1 VYTNCF
7 FLFILFLVCNFY
19 TTECKGLRWNK
30 LIIISQVP
38 MDLRKTKPTEAQSGQ
53 NRDEQNKQFVG
64 DLLFGHNPPDQN
76 DSGGIQQSQRARI
89 HHGYQLI
96 GHLGTPKIEKVENV
110 VNCVTIIDC
119 SYRKTQFYLFIF
131 L

>member
-1 VYTNCF
+1 MYTNCF

-76 DSGGIQQSQRARI
+76 DSGGKKQQKHKRDQK
-89 HHGYQLI
+89 Y
-96 GHLGTPKIEKVENV
+96 EKTKKTKKLKNQ
-110 VNCVTIIDC
+110 
-119 SYRKTQFYLFIF
+119 KTQDR
-131 L
+131 

>member
-1 VYTNCF
+1 MSCISFVGFRTQTQIQCILTVF

-76 DSGGIQQSQRARI
+76 DSGGKKQQKHKEI
-89 HHGYQLI
+89 KNMKKL
-96 GHLGTPKIEKVENV
+96 KKN
-110 VNCVTIIDC
+110 
-119 SYRKTQFYLFIF
+119 
-131 L
+131 

>member
-1 VYTNCF
+1 MSCISFVAFRTQTQIQCILTVF
-7 FLFILFLVCNFY
+7 FFIYFILVCNFY

-76 DSGGIQQSQRARI
+76 DSGGKKQQKHKKDQK
-89 HHGYQLI
+89 Y
-96 GHLGTPKIEKVENV
+96 EK
-110 VNCVTIIDC
+110 T
-119 SYRKTQFYLFIF
+119 
-131 L
+131 